1 MRKKPTEAVSKQFLS
16 NKSKVE
22 YLTLAILHLLIG
34 LRLYIGGPLNQL
46 PNYFLIESTKN
57 NHNPQNAVQ
66 IYKT

>member
-1 MRKKPTEAVSKQFLS
+1 MCKIPTEAVSKQFLS

-46 PNYFLIESTKN
+46 PNYLLTKTTN
-57 NHNPQNAVQ
+57 NDHNPHNAVKN
-66 IYKT
+66 YKI